1 MEKKKV
7 EEDKTINMINEI
19 RGILDD
25 NYFHIC
31 VSFNKKFRNNIEW
44 AVYYKNL
51 NQDDYFSNK
60 NKPLLSSSKNTIAD
74 IYILKDIFDKQ
85 QQKEK
90 EDFGLFMDN
99 MKIHTLVRE
108 VKERASLGMIN
119 IFTVYVLVCMIIN
132 SIANKVVSSF
142 LGLLVCILISIYFLH
157 TNKKLNKLVDTV
169 QKVNEKVLL
178 KNLIKGKG
186 IVFLNELKKELRE
199 KGVYTYAI
207 NKETRKATK

>member
-7 EEDKTINMINEI
+7 EEDKTTNIINEI

-25 NYFHIC
+25 NYFHTC

-44 AVYYKNL
+44 KVYYKNL
-51 NQDDYFSNK
+51 NQDDYFLNK

-99 MKIHTLVRE
+99 MKIYTLIRDME
-108 VKERASLGMIN
+108 ERASLGMIN
-119 IFTVYVLVCMIIN
+119 IFTVYVLFCMIITF
-132 SIANKVVSSF
+132 ITNKVVSSF
-142 LGLLVCILISIYFLH
+142 LGLLVCILISIYFLR

-186 IVFLNELKKELRE
+186 YMFLNELKKELSE
-199 KGVYTYAI
+199 KGVYAYAI
-207 NKETRKATK
+207 NKKTRKTTK